1 MGGIAT
7 DYGQFMKVL
16 LNDVT
21 LKTLMLIPLADQ
33 TNFAKLMTNYI
44 MESYTSDAI
53 VLTEMKDKC
62 RLVIRSAPST
72 NTGNMM
78 VKEENLAIEIY
89 VPVTKDRMPLFERRS
104 NQIVD
109 RLIELFTSK
118 KINTKNII
126 TNDSDLVH
134 FRKMYLE
141 ARHELASS
149 DIGFRRMY
157 LQFSYKRC
165 Y

>member
-7 DYGQFMKVL
+7 DYGQFMKLL

-21 LKTLMLIPLADQ
+21 LKNLMLIPLADQ
-33 TNFAKLMTNYI
+33 TNYAKLMTNYFV
-44 MESYTSDAI
+44 ESYTSDVI
-53 VLTEMKDKC
+53 TTTDVC
-62 RLVIRSAPST
+62 RLVIRSAPAT

-89 VPVTKDRMPLFERRS
+89 VPVAKDRMPLFERRS
-104 NQIVD
+104 NQIID
-109 RLIELFTSK
+109 RLIELFTKK
-118 KINTKNII
+118 KINANNVT
-126 TNDSDLVH
+126 TTDSDLIH

-149 DIGFRRMY
+149 DVGYRRIY